1 MARLQL
7 SFQAFSPACFP
18 SATLGTALDL
28 RSKTSRGER
37 FAGIVA
43 LALRIQ
49 TLQPACF
56 PSATLGTALDLRS
69 KTSRE
74 WTALT

>member
-28 RSKTSRGER
+28 RSKTSR
-37 FAGIVA
+37 
-43 LALRIQ
+43 
-49 TLQPACF
+49 
-56 PSATLGTALDLRS
+56 
-69 KTSRE
+69 E